1 MGQPVNS
8 QVQLLLTLKSK
19 TMRTKLLILGGVL
32 AAGVSI
38 HHSGHCPLMDAKK
51 AIARHVHGAQASQAA
66 SAGSGTQM
74 SPAASGTQAVAA
86 ATVGE

>member
-1 MGQPVNS
+1 
-8 QVQLLLTLKSK
+8 
-19 TMRTKLLILGGVL
+19 MRTKLLILGGVL

-51 AIARHVHGAQASQAA
+51 AIARHVHGAPANQVASTA
-66 SAGSGTQM
+66 SGSQM
-74 SPAASGTQAVAA
+74 SSAASGTQAAETATTVS

>member
-1 MGQPVNS
+1 
-8 QVQLLLTLKSK
+8 
-19 TMRTKLLILGGVL
+19 MRTKLLILGGVL

-51 AIARHVHGAQASQAA
+51 AIARHVHGAPATQVASTA
-66 SAGSGTQM
+66 SGVTPAGSGTQT
-74 SPAASGTQAVAA
+74 ASTVS